1 MTPITLGPNLA
12 LADEAAR
19 EAVADAINTG
29 QRIDWFGLACA
40 LTDASAVDARAIEA
54 ARSDTKEAA

>member
-1 MTPITLGPNLA
+1 MFGPNLT
-12 LADEAAR
+12 LADQAAC

-54 ARSDTKEAA
+54 ARNEKEAA

>member
-1 MTPITLGPNLA
+1 MFGPNLT
-12 LADEAAR
+12 LADQAAR

-40 LTDASAVDARAIEA
+40 LTDASAVDARAFEA
-54 ARSDTKEAA
+54 ARSDEREIAA

>member
-1 MTPITLGPNLA
+1 MFGPNLT
-12 LADEAAR
+12 LADQASQ

-40 LTDASAVDARAIEA
+40 LTDASAADARAIEA
-54 ARSDTKEAA
+54 ARSDEREIAA